1 MTNYC
6 SCKNKDGTMLDMFPV
21 DNCSQCSL
29 EICQE
34 RGKTLQDKLLQ
45 DTTMTNCSSD
55 APIFGLS
62 IALFLTIVI
71 IQIVIWLIMIFFSI
85 AVYKKCKNK
94 PGVRVAIV
102 TLLILWILFSWIPF
116 FGFVLF
122 VVLLVI
128 LIIYNNECKK
138 KK

>member
-6 SCKNKDGTMLDMFPV
+6 SCKNKDGTMLNMFQV

-29 EICQE
+29 DFCQNE
-34 RGKTLQDKLLQ
+34 KNLP
-45 DTTMTNCSSD
+45 DTTMTDYSSD

-62 IALFLTIVI
+62 VVFFLTIVI
-71 IQIVIWLIMIFFSI
+71 IQIIIWLIMIFFSV
-85 AVYKKCKNK
+85 AVYKKCKSK
-94 PGVRVAIV
+94 PGVRITIV
-102 TLLILWILFSWIPF
+102 TLLILWIIFSWIPF

>member
-6 SCKNKDGTMLDMFPV
+6 SCKDSDGGLLGMVLV
-21 DNCSQCSL
+21 DNCSQCSPDY
-29 EICQE
+29 C
-34 RGKTLQDKLLQ
+34 KSSPLQNELLQ
-45 DTTMTNCSSD
+45 DTKMTDCSSD
-55 APIFGLS
+55 VPIFGLS

-85 AVYKKCKNK
+85 AIYKKCKNK
-94 PGVRVAIV
+94 PNVRIAIV
-102 TLLILWILFSWIPF
+102 TLLILWIIFSWIPF

-122 VVLLVI
+122 IVLLVI
-128 LIIYNNECKK
+128 LIVYNKECKK

>member
-6 SCKNKDGTMLDMFPV
+6 SCKDSEGNMEGMFPV

-29 EICQE
+29 EICQK
-34 RGKTLQDKLLQ
+34 RGKTLQEKSLQ
-45 DTTMTNCSSD
+45 NTTMTDCFSD
-55 APIFGLS
+55 APIFGMS

-71 IQIVIWLIMIFFSI
+71 IQIVIWLIMIFFSV

-94 PGVRVAIV
+94 PNVRVAIV
-102 TLLILWILFSWIPF
+102 TLLILWIIFSWIPF

-122 VVLLVI
+122 IVLLVI
-128 LIIYNNECKK
+128 LIVYNNECKK

>member
-6 SCKNKDGTMLDMFPV
+6 SCKDKDGTMLGMFPI

-29 EICQE
+29 EFCT
-34 RGKTLQDKLLQ
+34 KNLP
-45 DTTMTNCSSD
+45 DTTMTDCSSD

-62 IALFLTIVI
+62 VALFLTIVI
-71 IQIVIWLIMIFFSI
+71 IQIVIWLIMIFFSV

-94 PGVRVAIV
+94 PNVRVAIV
-102 TLLILWILFSWIPF
+102 TLLILWIIFSWIPF

-122 VVLLVI
+122 IVLLVI
-128 LIIYNNECKK
+128 LIVYNNECKK

>member
-6 SCKNKDGTMLDMFPV
+6 SCKNNEGSVIGMFPV

-29 EICQE
+29 DFCQNE
-34 RGKTLQDKLLQ
+34 RSLP
-45 DTTMTNCSSD
+45 DTTMTDCSSD

-62 IALFLTIVI
+62 VAFFLTIVI
-71 IQIVIWLIMIFFSI
+71 IQIVIWLIMIFFSV

-94 PGVRVAIV
+94 PNVRIAIV
-102 TLLILWILFSWIPF
+102 TLLILWIIFSWIPF
-116 FGFVLF
+116 LGFVLF
-122 VVLLVI
+122 IILLVI
-128 LIIYNNECKK
+128 LIVYNNECKK